1 MKIKFLSISAALLL
15 LVSLMP
21 QSANAAKAPKMKRY
35 TVTMQ
40 KAHLPVAPNNGTDD
54 YRCFLLDPKVSED
67 SIIRTIQFLPQ
78 QKNYVHHAIIFRVTD
93 ADLAEAARRD
103 VELDENPSL
112 GLALGEFD
120 TKINGSAAARRPYP
134 G

>member
-1 MKIKFLSISAALLL
+1 MNRLAIVK
-15 LVSLMP
+15 
-21 QSANAAKAPKMKRY
+21 N
-35 TVTMQ
+35 
-40 KAHLPVAPNNGTDD
+40 LPHEINERQIAG
-54 YRCFLLDPKVSED
+54 FFSE
-67 SIIRTIQFLPQ
+67 P
-78 QKNYVHHAIIFRVTD
+78 D